1 MKFTQVCVA
10 MSFALAIVCAPLAR
24 AACSNASVN
33 GTYGILSTGLN
44 DSLQPASS
52 LNQIKVD
59 GLGHLAGTA
68 TKSINGSIVTYTFK
82 GTYTIGTNCTG
93 TAAFTNQNN
102 QTEHDKIYL
111 NSANLSGLYTGGF
124 LIQTDSNHVQS
135 SIAMNQGAVTCTDLG
150 LKHAYSFEA
159 TGTDLGTG
167 QVASAGRVTLNGTG
181 GITGSA
187 TLSLAGTIHSSVAL
201 NGSYTVNS
209 DCTGTASITLSGF
222 PTSHWNLVVVNGG
235 QEMMAIQTDADTI
248 VTATFQQ

>member
-24 AACSNASVN
+24 AACGNASIN

-44 DSLQPASS
+44 GSLQPASS

-68 TKSINGSIVTYTFK
+68 TKSINGSIVTYTLK

-102 QTEHDKIYL
+102 QTEHVKIYL
-111 NSANLSGLYTGGF
+111 KSANLNGLYTGGF
-124 LIQTDSNHVQS
+124 MIQTDSNHVES
-135 SIAMNQGAVTCTDLG
+135 SIVLYQGAVTCTDLG

-159 TGTDLGTG
+159 TGTDQGE
-167 QVASAGRVTLNGTG
+167 QVAVAGRVTLNGTG

-209 DCTGTASITLSGF
+209 DCTGSASITPSGF
-222 PTSHWNLVVVNGG
+222 PTSHWNLVAVNGG